1 MLLLLLLLLQLV
13 LFMFVQ
19 GAIALWAIV
28 YAFELENCL
37 TTFFGARVVINRF
50 KVLGIFETAHG
61 ILNAL
66 NGCSGVRNCGMVVN
80 VLEYMDEGE

>member
-1 MLLLLLLLLQLV
+1 MLGAVQVRNCEQMLLLLLLLLQLV

-37 TTFFGARVVINRF
+37 TTFFGARVAINRF
-50 KVLGIFETAHG
+50 KVLGIF
-61 ILNAL
+61 
-66 NGCSGVRNCGMVVN
+66 VN
-80 VLEYMDEGE
+80 HSWDFKCFEWMQWC